1 MITPIFGLK
10 DKMGLG
16 VGVGVGV
23 GGVLL
28 DMVPVMLVSLLAR
41 VS

>member
-10 DKMGLG
+10 DKMGL
-16 VGVGVGV
+16 GVGV